1 MWGCSSV
8 EINVKLLFYFQ
19 VTNTKRWKD
28 IAGAIGVGASSS
40 AAYTLRKQ
48 YMKLLLPFECKFDRG
63 GIDPQ
68 PIINMVEASSRKK
81 AKNTASVYGKYSIH
95 KLI

>member
-1 MWGCSSV
+1 M
-8 EINVKLLFYFQ
+8 
-19 VTNTKRWKD
+19 TNAKRWKD

-68 PIINMVEASSRKK
+68 PIISMVEASSRKK
-81 AKNTASVYGKYSIH
+81 GKNTVGAYGMIFLTLVYFAIPIYSCVNV
-95 KLI
+95 

>member
-1 MWGCSSV
+1 M
-8 EINVKLLFYFQ
+8 
-19 VTNTKRWKD
+19 TNAKRWKD

-63 GIDPQ
+63 GMDPQ
-68 PIINMVEASSRKK
+68 PIINMVEATSRKK
-81 AKNTASVYGKYSIH
+81 GKNAPPGSYGNNMIILCYHTIFFF
-95 KLI
+95 LLE